1 MTVYI
6 RFKFFF
12 LASLLAAYIITCLP
26 IFPFFYL
33 TPQSYRKL
41 NARIVSW
48 YSSLFLKVLGCRIR
62 VNQLPSRLNRN
73 YLLVSNHLSYLDIL
87 IISSCFPGC
96 YVTSQEIREMPFLGT
111 ITSLAGC
118 LYVERRSRTNLKNE
132 ISEITCAIQHGLNVI
147 IFPEGTSTNGEQ
159 VLRFRQPLFQS
170 AIDSNKKI
178 VPLSITYT
186 QIDNKP
192 VTTENRDRIFWYDDM
207 TFPDHFAG
215 LAAINHLDV
224 SVHVSCPI
232 RAVKAH
238 SCAYLSQKAHT
249 AVKSKFTPVLT

>member
-1 MTVYI
+1 MST
-6 RFKFFF
+6 RFKLFF
-12 LASLLAAYIITCLP
+12 LVSLLVAYIVTCLP

-33 TPQSYRKL
+33 TPQAYRRL

-48 YSSLFLKVLGCRIR
+48 YSSLFLKVLGCKIR
-62 VNQLPSRLNRN
+62 VNQVPRRLNQN

-96 YVTSQEIREMPFLGT
+96 YVTSQEIKEMPFLGT
-111 ITSLAGC
+111 LTSLAGC
-118 LYVERRSRTNLKNE
+118 LYVERRSRDNLKNE
-132 ISEITCAIQHGLNVI
+132 ISEITCAIKHGLNVV

-159 VLRFRQPLFQS
+159 VLRFKQPLFQS

-186 QIDNKP
+186 KINNRP
-192 VTTENRDRIFWYDDM
+192 VSVENRDRIFWYDDM

-215 LAAINHLDV
+215 LATIDHLEV
-224 SVHVSCPI
+224 CLHISCPI
-232 RAVKAH
+232 HAVKMH
-238 SCAYLSQKAHT
+238 SCAHLSQQAHMV
-249 AVKSKFTPVLT
+249 VKNTFTPIPTC